1 MKFKTNYFSLLL
13 IVFLFAG
20 GITMAQTPA
29 NGTTGVST
37 TTSISFPA
45 TGLAGE
51 VLEICDYP
59 TITSNNDVA
68 LVTLGAAGTT
78 TCTFSAIQATFR
90 NDLASA
96 SAFANNTSYYW
107 VIWNSGQHI
116 VEYGNIGSP
125 FSFTTIP
132 GTPTAT
138 AATPIGLTSFT
149 ATWTA
154 PTNGA
159 PDYYLT
165 VGSTSGAHD
174 ILNQQQVAGTNS
186 SYPISGL
193 NPNSTYY
200 YSVQAGDGLGHNS
213 GASNIEPVITLPTP
227 PTAAAATS
235 ITTTGFTA
243 NWSSV
248 SGASSY
254 TLIVAGG
261 PTITGIVG
269 TSQAVTGLTINT
281 TYSYT
286 VEVVVGSDTSAPSSP
301 PISVTT
307 SPPPSSVSLTGP
319 IDGITGVSVLPTF
332 NWTNDFS
339 GNSGFQ
345 IQISRG
351 GFTTGGFSDSVFT
364 TITDDIPSATSFS
377 TLATIAGLPLMNDT
391 LYYWQVTVLGGPS
404 GGVKSAIY
412 HFTTTQIFSVGLST
426 PAESDNLWLIT
437 PVHFSWFMSGAI
449 STNGLQFIVEYTDTT
464 IAPTS
469 ESLWSGP
476 DFHEL
481 TTTTGLSNS
490 ANLLPGKTYYWRVL
504 VQRISDGDY
513 MYYPQATVY
522 GTFTTAGGATDTTIV
537 YPSWPVGNSTVYT
550 NSPQLN
556 WYLNQ
561 YSGGLTFQV
570 NYSSTSGAHDGNDSL
585 DAGATSIPTNANI
598 SSATPNFYEIL
609 PSLTP
614 GTTYYWQVRA
624 YYSSTGVYSPWSAI
638 DTFYTNGPGTPVVPV
653 VSFPSGGNT
662 IYTTSPTF
670 YWYLNSPSSG
680 LLYDID
686 LATDT
691 LFTPSGSEV
700 SGYPITTFMQDVLNY
715 LITNLIPGQTYY
727 WRVRADGSTH
737 SAWSQPDSNS
747 KFTVA
752 GGVPASYPVASWP
765 TGTPP
770 PVLFTTMPIVN
781 WYLEGSNLGI
791 DYYIIKYQESTA
803 PTSWSAF
810 APSPNTTLGGIYTVS
825 PSTFSEQIGHELTY
839 GLTYGATY
847 YWAVAGHENASDSS
861 SPYSQGS
868 FSIVGGS
875 AGALLVLK
883 QPSDSAT
890 VYSTTDTLKW
900 YLNGPAVG
908 IISYTVRY
916 SQSDQY
922 TPLVD
927 SITGILNQ
935 YQVVSGLVDGATYY
949 WSVGAVYS
957 DSTIWSPWNFFTVNT
972 GSPSLTQPFIG
983 SPNKVQVNTLSP
995 ELSWALPAPSV
1006 AGTTYNVMLST
1017 NSNFSNPQTYS
1028 SAKSFIQLSGLNIG
1042 NTYYW
1047 KVRSKNSA
1055 GATSYYSGAGQFK
1068 TGTSIT
1074 AVANN
1079 KSSAIPK
1086 EFAISQNYPNPFN
1099 PSTIINYALPKS
1111 SLVTLKIYNILGQ
1124 EVKTLLN
1131 TQSPAGSYSVQWNGE
1146 NNFGQHVASGIY
1158 IYRIVAGQ
1166 YIKSMKMVLLK

>member
-1 MKFKTNYFSLLL
+1 MQ
-13 IVFLFAG
+13 V
-20 GITMAQTPA
+20 
-29 NGTTGVST
+29 TT
-37 TTSISFPA
+37 
-45 TGLAGE
+45 
-51 VLEICDYP
+51 
-59 TITSNNDVA
+59 
-68 LVTLGAAGTT
+68 
-78 TCTFSAIQATFR
+78 
-90 NDLASA
+90 
-96 SAFANNTSYYW
+96 
-107 VIWNSGQHI
+107 
-116 VEYGNIGSP
+116 
-125 FSFTTIP
+125 
-132 GTPTAT
+132 
-138 AATPIGLTSFT
+138 
-149 ATWTA
+149 
-154 PTNGA
+154 
-159 PDYYLT
+159 
-165 VGSTSGAHD
+165 
-174 ILNQQQVAGTNS
+174 
-186 SYPISGL
+186 
-193 NPNSTYY
+193 
-200 YSVQAGDGLGHNS
+200 
-213 GASNIEPVITLPTP
+213 
-227 PTAAAATS
+227 
-235 ITTTGFTA
+235 
-243 NWSSV
+243 
-248 SGASSY
+248 
-254 TLIVAGG
+254 
-261 PTITGIVG
+261 
-269 TSQAVTGLTINT
+269 
-281 TYSYT
+281 
-286 VEVVVGSDTSAPSSP
+286 SSP
-301 PISVTT
+301 PIL
-307 SPPPSSVSLTGP
+307 PSSVSLTGP
-319 IDGITGVSVLPTF
+319 INGITGVSVLPTF
-332 NWTNDFS
+332 SWTNVFS
-339 GNSGFQ
+339 GNTGFQ

-351 GFTTGGFSDSVFT
+351 GFTTGGFSDSVFA
-364 TITDDIPSATSFS
+364 TITDNIPSATSFA
-377 TLATIAGLPLMNDT
+377 TLATIPGLPLMNDT

-404 GGVKSAIY
+404 NGTQSAIY

-715 LITNLIPGQTYY
+715 PITNLIPGQTYY